1 MKKIIVLIV
10 SMLFVL
16 TLSGCKNNDEAAEYV
31 YQSSEGVVNYYFAS
45 TSKNQTLLNELCAGY
60 NERASKDLANGLHA
74 VVGSVNVLAD
84 NISTNAEKNEE
95 ISGKTINLGY
105 IRNGKLSY
113 ENEDGINGMFA
124 RMGHVITSN
133 LRTGSSVKINSVI
146 FDEESEA
153 LNELKNG
160 IVDALIGVTECN
172 DADLIYS
179 SVFCTDMLVFYSRFT
194 PSSLT
199 YPTIY
204 TVKEYELQAQ
214 LTTKSSNIEICE
226 NVDDAVAKFN
236 ANEHSAIFG
245 LFSDVVLR

>member
-16 TLSGCKNNDEAAEYV
+16 TLSGCKNNDDAAEYIC
-31 YQSSEGVVNYYFAS
+31 QSNEGVVNYYFVS

-60 NERASKDLANGLHA
+60 NERASKDLAGGLHA
-74 VVGSVNVLAD
+74 VVGNVNVLAD
-84 NISTNAEKNEE
+84 NVSTNAEKTEE
-95 ISGKTINLGY
+95 ISGKTFNLGY

-113 ENEDGINGMFA
+113 EDEDGINGMFA

-146 FDEESEA
+146 FDEESDA
-153 LNELKNG
+153 LNALKNG
-160 IVDALIGVTECN
+160 VVDILIGVTKCD
-172 DADLIYS
+172 DADLMYS

-194 PSSLT
+194 PASLT

-204 TVKEYELQAQ
+204 TIKEYELQAK

-226 NVDDAVAKFN
+226 NINDAVAKFD
-236 ANEHSAIFG
+236 ANESSAIFG
-245 LFSDVVLR
+245 LFSDVILK